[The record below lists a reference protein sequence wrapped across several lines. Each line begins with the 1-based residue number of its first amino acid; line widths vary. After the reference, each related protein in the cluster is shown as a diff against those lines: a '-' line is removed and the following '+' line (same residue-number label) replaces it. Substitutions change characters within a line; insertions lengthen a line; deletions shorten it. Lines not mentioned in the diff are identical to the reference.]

1 MTTALFWTDKDSGDF
16 VILNFDAVT
25 GLSPEDDVDV
35 TDHNV
40 EDGAPVTDNA
50 RSAPATLT
58 IEGVVSMVPNA
69 VIDDDVSV
77 ADVSLSVP
85 TRQAGDKLTFTLD
98 IPAVPVQFS
107 ETGLINAGIGALS
120 NAIFGAPKATVNGP
134 STNKTEKITARAL
147 QQDSRRNRV
156 RAFYSQLL
164 KVKDDHTLIDVVS
177 LHRDW
182 RGMMVKRVAAPRTSA
197 DGTSLKFQID
207 LKQIRIASSQ
217 TVAAPKPAEP
227 RAQPVSNKGKQGPKP
242 DPSAEEHESLLK
254 SGQSRWFG

>member
-40 EDGAPVTDNA
+40 EEGSPVTDNA
-50 RSAPATLT
+50 RSAPAILT
-58 IEGVVSMVPNA
+58 VEGVVSMVPNPL
-69 VIDDDVSV
+69 IDDDVAV
-77 ADVSLSVP
+77 ADVRLTVP
-85 TRQAGDKLTFTLD
+85 TRKPGSKITFPLD
-98 IPAVPVQFS
+98 IPPVPVQFS

-120 NAIFGAPKATVNGP
+120 KALLGGPQATASDVSVPTTQTV
-134 STNKTEKITARAL
+134 TARAI
-147 QQDSRRNRV
+147 QQTSPRNRV
-156 RAFYSQLL
+156 RSFYGQLL
-164 KVKDDHTLIDVVS
+164 KVKDDHTLIDIVS

-207 LKQIRIASSQ
+207 LKQIRTASSQ

-227 RAQPVSNKGKQGPKP
+227 RAQRVSNKGKQGPTP
-242 DPSAEEHESLLK
+242 DPKPADRESLLHQQL
-254 SGQSRWFG
+254 GGH